1 MGYYMSLQCS
11 HFSIKEENK
20 AAALK
25 AVKEVDYQSWSRG
38 DHSKA
43 KTLDEAMSCL
53 RWPIVEDDD
62 GNVIDINFDGEKFG
76 DDELLFKA
84 LGPYVEAGCYIQ
96 MSGED
101 NSMWRWAFDGN
112 KCTEIYPTIT
122 W

>member
-25 AVKEVDYQSWSRG
+25 AVK
-38 DHSKA
+38 
-43 KTLDEAMSCL
+43 DEAMSCL

-122 W
+122 WY